1 MDERETQP
9 AQAEK
14 GSAPVSFSSLV
25 LSLALGAMQ
34 LLGEPEKP
42 EEKPRDYRQA
52 KPLIDSLEILRE
64 KTRGNLTNDE
74 SALLDSVLHDL
85 RLRYLKA
92 DSGKPTAEPARAPDD
107 KPVAPG
113 DD

>member
-25 LSLALGAMQ
+25 FSLALGAMQ
-34 LLGEPEKP
+34 LLAEPEKP
-42 EEKPRDYRQA
+42 EDKPRDYRQA

-64 KTRGNLTNDE
+64 KTRGNLTDDE

-92 DSGKPTAEPARAPDD
+92 DSRKPAAAPAESKPDQ
-107 KPVAPG
+107 PS